1 MSQRTEIVRDIVLKL
16 NHLPTRSI
24 ARYLMSIHAGLF
36 ENNLE
41 TARSAVRYI
50 RGENGAVSREGNP
63 NLVEANKI
71 FTMPDTWRTVTDPY
85 LLPPAKWLLIND
97 LHIPFH
103 ERTAVEKAI
112 QYGKKRKCTGV
123 FLNGDIQD
131 CQACSFWPSVIRK
144 DFMKEVLL
152 FNDFLDYLRQEF
164 PDVPIVY
171 KPGNHEY
178 RLPRYYASKLP
189 DMIGSPILA
198 METILDFEGRG
209 IEFLDYFQVVMAG
222 KLPILHG
229 HELRSISTAVNPA
242 RGLFLKANSWA
253 LCGHS
258 HRTSEHTGTN
268 IHGDYLT
275 TWSVGSLCDLHPE
288 YNPLGNQWNHGLAIV
303 ENKENGDFEV
313 TNKRILPSG
322 KVV

>member
-1 MSQRTEIVRDIVLKL
+1 MNKAEIVRDVVLKL

-36 ENNLE
+36 DNNLE
-41 TARSAVRYI
+41 KARHAVRYA
-50 RGENGAVSREGNP
+50 RGEEGEENRES
-63 NLVEANKI
+63 NKQI
-71 FTMPDTWRTVTDPY
+71 IKADKQYFMPETWRQVSTPY
-85 LLPPAKWLLIND
+85 ELPAAKWLLISD

-103 ERTAVEKAI
+103 ERDACEKAI

-123 FLNGDIQD
+123 FINGDAQD
-131 CQACSFWPSVIRK
+131 CQGVSFWPSAIRK
-144 DFMKEVLL
+144 DFMAEVMI

-164 PDVPIVY
+164 PSVPIVY

-178 RLPRYYASKLP
+178 RLPRFYAANIPEL
-189 DMIGSPILA
+189 IGSPILA

-209 IEFLDYFQVVMAG
+209 IEFLDYFQIVMAG

-229 HELRSISTAVNPA
+229 HELRTISTAVNPA
-242 RGLFLKANSWA
+242 RGLFLKTNSWA

-258 HRTSEHTGTN
+258 HRTSEHTSTN
-268 IHGDYLT
+268 IQGDYLT
-275 TWSVGSLCDLHPE
+275 TWSVGALCDLHPE
-288 YNPLGNQWNHGLAIV
+288 YNPFGNWNWGFAIV

-313 TNKRILPSG
+313 ENKRILLSG